1 MRASKLRI
9 KRILYNTWFDFKTL
23 VTIDLM
29 WQLNFSLL
37 FNFILKIIVC
47 DMR

>member
-1 MRASKLRI
+1 MLRNLQ
-9 KRILYNTWFDFKTL
+9 ILHKILFDFATL